1 MNDVRL
7 LILGD
12 SITAGC
18 VETGVPPQNSYPSL
32 LRDAFNR
39 ESPDV
44 TVIVSALHGVYV
56 DYVLRRFDRMVLR
69 HQPDNVLI
77 FLGAND
83 AGATETRPAISPD
96 QFAADLVSLVSRC
109 RENDI
114 SPVIASPI
122 PCAMDRCLH
131 PMNQYADASRD
142 TARRCKA
149 GFVDLF
155 QCVRTI
161 WRSRPTSGRP
171 ASKPTW
177 QYGDC
182 ENAGHCAESADR
194 PFRVQRLVNPA
205 TVVHVFASTNSP
217 TGGSCCVSVVGWSG

>member
-39 ESPDV
+39 ESLDV

-155 QCVRTI
+155 NAFDRSGGLALLPDGLHPNPHGNTVIARTLATALSPQIVR
-161 WRSRPTSGRP
+161 SE
-171 ASKPTW
+171 
-177 QYGDC
+177 C
-182 ENAGHCAESADR
+182 N
-194 PFRVQRLVNPA
+194 VL
-205 TVVHVFASTNSP
+205 
-217 TGGSCCVSVVGWSG
+217 